1 MQDLFKNYK
10 LEIEDYDL
18 INKSNIWSKILNY
31 AHKGIDE
38 KKLENFFSNSLS
50 DGICNSRLISVD
62 VVKKNF
68 LSLCKKYQIDEI
80 IKLLTDENNNVGNLK
95 NYYSLKDK
103 IISYQDPF
111 LINFYFEI
119 EKFFSSTSF

>member
-38 KKLENFFSNSLS
+38 KKLE
-50 DGICNSRLISVD
+50 
-62 VVKKNF
+62 
-68 LSLCKKYQIDEI
+68 
-80 IKLLTDENNNVGNLK
+80 
-95 NYYSLKDK
+95 
-103 IISYQDPF
+103 
-111 LINFYFEI
+111 
-119 EKFFSSTSF
+119 